1 MGAVCT
7 ERHCGFKSRMN
18 RLEFCFK
25 KSPDRGTIGPRSG
38 VDRGPGS
45 RSVAVGSGWSDSATK
60 DVRSRLDHAMIAAR
74 SDRDR
79 GVLPRLVCIVRC

>member
-7 ERHCGFKSRMN
+7 EQHCGFKSGMN
-18 RLEFCFK
+18 RLEFRFK

-45 RSVAVGSGWSDSATK
+45 RSAAVGSGWSDSAMK
-60 DVRSRLDHAMIAAR
+60 DVRSRPDQATIAA
-74 SDRDR
+74 
-79 GVLPRLVCIVRC
+79 